1 VAMRLE
7 TKLFLPGD
15 YIIREGD
22 FGTEMFFVHSGAC
35 ECIVNQRV
43 VRVFHDNEFFGEIA
57 LLRNEPV
64 RRTATIKSELY
75 SELIVLEKS
84 DFLDCIAIHPK
95 AAKGVYSVMR
105 EKIDGYTGAN
115 KKRLSNTAAAD
126 IKRAVS
132 SAGDLVKNL
141 SKKIDEERKARNGKF
156 TPSASKDEDRRDK
169 TSDGYVRRGS
179 LMPSPIALKK
189 KDEKKTSKSTGSPSS
204 GKSLGVQK
212 LHASAAST
220 ANGGGR
226 GGRGG
231 SGSSGSSG
239 GASLSFL
246 ERRPSISD
254 GMTMDE
260 FFDTNAARWNVPRSD
275 LSAFVK
281 EYMAKLMSS
290 Q

>member
-1 VAMRLE
+1 M
-7 TKLFLPGD
+7 
-15 YIIREGD
+15 
-22 FGTEMFFVHSGAC
+22 
-35 ECIVNQRV
+35 
-43 VRVFHDNEFFGEIA
+43 
-57 LLRNEPV
+57 
-64 RRTATIKSELY
+64 
-75 SELIVLEKS
+75 
-84 DFLDCIAIHPK
+84 
-95 AAKGVYSVMR
+95 
-105 EKIDGYTGAN
+105 
-115 KKRLSNTAAAD
+115 
-126 IKRAVS
+126 
-132 SAGDLVKNL
+132 
-141 SKKIDEERKARNGKF
+141 
-156 TPSASKDEDRRDK
+156 
-169 TSDGYVRRGS
+169 
-179 LMPSPIALKK
+179 
-189 KDEKKTSKSTGSPSS
+189 
-204 GKSLGVQK
+204 QK